1 MSLNVSSLMK
11 PVGHWD
17 LKLLYIRLISS
28 SENLDALLSADN
40 DSG

>member
-1 MSLNVSSLMK
+1 MK

-17 LKLLYIRLISS
+17 LKLRYIRLISS
-28 SENLDALLSADN
+28 SENLEALHSADS

>member
-1 MSLNVSSLMK
+1 MK

-28 SENLDALLSADN
+28 SENLVALLSADN